1 MLQDILSGIPLG
13 FFLAF
18 MVGPAFFIL
27 LETAAI
33 RGFRAAFAFDAGVI
47 IADIVFIFIAYF
59 STNQLLRS
67 IKDDPALFIFG
78 GGILT
83 IYGLIAYIKTRKT
96 TYTKADFEVQK
107 LKRKD
112 IIGIIGKGFLLNFIN
127 IGVLGFWLGLI
138 IIFGPTMEM
147 EGSRLIVFF
156 TTIILTYLV
165 VDVFKILL
173 AKKLN
178 KKLTPRRIA
187 LFKKGIS
194 FLLIIFGIILIL
206 RGAIPKEIEK
216 IENNLER
223 SVFIENKAK
232 PGAFS
237 NIFNLN

>member
-33 RGFRAAFAFDAGVI
+33 RGFRAAFAFDVGVI
-47 IADIVFIFIAYF
+47 VADIVFIFIAYF
-59 STNQLLRS
+59 STNQLLKS

-78 GGILT
+78 GSILT
-83 IYGLIAYIKTRKT
+83 IYGIIAYIKARKA
-96 TYTKADFEVQK
+96 TYTQADFEVQK

-112 IIGIIGKGFLLNFIN
+112 VFGIVMKGFLLNFIN
-127 IGVLGFWLGLI
+127 IGVLGFWLGLL
-138 IIFGPTMEM
+138 IIFGPSMEM

-156 TTIILTYLV
+156 TTIILTYLII
-165 VDVFKILL
+165 DIFKILL

-178 KKLTPRRIA
+178 NKLTPKRIGFFEKA
-187 LFKKGIS
+187 IS

-206 RGAIPKEIEK
+206 RGVMPEEIEK
-216 IENNLER
+216 IEDNFETT
-223 SVFIENKAK
+223 
-232 PGAFS
+232 AFVS
-237 NIFNLN
+237 QHKKGLNQN

>member
-18 MVGPAFFIL
+18 MVGPAFFVL
-27 LETAAI
+27 LETAAM
-33 RGFRAAFAFDAGVI
+33 RGFRAAFAFDMGVI
-47 IADIVFIFIAYF
+47 VADIVFIFIAYF

-78 GGILT
+78 GSILT
-83 IYGLIAYIKTRKT
+83 IYGLISYIKVKRA

-112 IIGIIGKGFLLNFIN
+112 IFGITIKGFLLNFIN
-127 IGVLGFWLGLI
+127 IGVLGFWLGLL
-138 IIFGPTMEM
+138 IIFGPSLEM

-156 TTIILTYLV
+156 TTIIVTYLV
-165 VDVFKILL
+165 VDIFKILL

-178 KKLTPRRIA
+178 KKLTPKRIA

-206 RGAIPKEIEK
+206 RGLLPEEMNKFEDNFESTAMNFDTEEK
-216 IENNLER
+216 VEN
-223 SVFIENKAK
+223 
-232 PGAFS
+232 
-237 NIFNLN
+237 

>member
-33 RGFRAAFAFDAGVI
+33 RGFKAAFAFDIGVI
-47 IADIVFIFIAYF
+47 LADIVFIFIAYF

-67 IKDDPALFIFG
+67 IKDDPGLFIFG
-78 GGILT
+78 GGVLT
-83 IYGLIAYIKTRKT
+83 IYGLIAYIKAKNT

-112 IIGIIGKGFLLNFIN
+112 YLGIVAKGFLLNFIN
-127 IGVLGFWLGLI
+127 IGVLGFWLGLL
-138 IIFGPTMEM
+138 IIFGPSLEM
-147 EGSRLIVFF
+147 EASRLVIFF
-156 TTIILTYLV
+156 TSIIVTYLF
-165 VDVFKILL
+165 VDVLKILL

-178 KKLTPRRIA
+178 NKLTPRRIT

-194 FLLIIFGIILIL
+194 FLLIIFGLILIL
-206 RGAIPKEIEK
+206 RGLIPKEIEE
-216 IENNLER
+216 IEKNLENV
-223 SVFIENKAK
+223 SYKVDNF
-232 PGAFS
+232 
-237 NIFNLN
+237 

>member
-33 RGFRAAFAFDAGVI
+33 RGFKAAFAFDIGVI
-47 IADIVFIFIAYF
+47 LADIVFIFIAYF

-67 IKDDPALFIFG
+67 IKDDPGLFIFG
-78 GGILT
+78 GGVLT
-83 IYGLIAYIKTRKT
+83 IYGLIAYIKAKNA

-112 IIGIIGKGFLLNFIN
+112 YLGIVAKGFLLNFIN
-127 IGVLGFWLGLI
+127 IGVLGFWLGLL
-138 IIFGPTMEM
+138 IIFGPSLEM
-147 EGSRLIVFF
+147 EASRLVIFF
-156 TTIILTYLV
+156 TSIIVTYLL
-165 VDVFKILL
+165 VDVLKILL

-178 KKLTPRRIA
+178 NKLTPRRIT

-194 FLLIIFGIILIL
+194 FLLIIFGLILIL
-206 RGAIPKEIEK
+206 RGLIPKEIEE
-216 IENNLER
+216 IEKNLENV
-223 SVFIENKAK
+223 SYKVDEF
-232 PGAFS
+232 
-237 NIFNLN
+237 

>member
-18 MVGPAFFIL
+18 MVGPAFFVL
-27 LETAAI
+27 LETAAM
-33 RGFRAAFAFDAGVI
+33 RGFRAAFAFDLGVI

-78 GGILT
+78 GSILT
-83 IYGLIAYIKTRKT
+83 IYGVIAYIKAKRA

-112 IIGIIGKGFLLNFIN
+112 IFGIIMKGFLLNFIN
-127 IGVLGFWLGLI
+127 IGVLGFWLGLL
-138 IIFGPTMEM
+138 IIFGPSLEM
-147 EGSRLIVFF
+147 DGSRLIVFF
-156 TTIILTYLV
+156 TTIIITYLV
-165 VDVFKILL
+165 VDIFKILL

-178 KKLTPRRIA
+178 KKLTPKRIT

-194 FLLIIFGIILIL
+194 FLLIVFGVILIL
-206 RGAIPKEIEK
+206 RGIIPDQIHEIE
-216 IENNLER
+216 ENFDTDGI
-223 SVFIENKAK
+223 S
-232 PGAFS
+232 FS
-237 NIFNLN
+237 ILKNME

>member
-18 MVGPAFFIL
+18 MVGPAFFVL
-27 LETAAI
+27 LETAAM
-33 RGFRAAFAFDAGVI
+33 RGFRAAFAFDLGVI

-78 GGILT
+78 GSILT
-83 IYGLIAYIKTRKT
+83 IYGVIAYIKAKRA

-112 IIGIIGKGFLLNFIN
+112 IFGIIMKGFLLNFIN
-127 IGVLGFWLGLI
+127 IGVLGFWLGLL
-138 IIFGPTMEM
+138 IIFGPSLEM
-147 EGSRLIVFF
+147 DGSRLIVFF
-156 TTIILTYLV
+156 TTIIITYLV
-165 VDVFKILL
+165 VDIFKILL

-178 KKLTPRRIA
+178 KKLTPKRIT

-194 FLLIIFGIILIL
+194 FLLIVFGVILIL
-206 RGAIPKEIEK
+206 RGIIPDQIHEIE
-216 IENNLER
+216 ENFDTDGI
-223 SVFIENKAK
+223 S
-232 PGAFS
+232 FS
-237 NIFNLN
+237 ILKNMK

>member
-18 MVGPAFFIL
+18 MVGPAFFVL
-27 LETAAI
+27 LETAAM
-33 RGFRAAFAFDAGVI
+33 RGFKAAFAFDLGVI

-78 GGILT
+78 GSILT
-83 IYGLIAYIKTRKT
+83 IYGVIAYIKAKRA

-112 IIGIIGKGFLLNFIN
+112 IFGIIMKGFLLNFIN
-127 IGVLGFWLGLI
+127 IGVLGFWLGLL
-138 IIFGPTMEM
+138 IIFGPSLEM
-147 EGSRLIVFF
+147 DGSRLIVFF
-156 TTIILTYLV
+156 TTIIITYLV
-165 VDVFKILL
+165 VDIFKILL

-178 KKLTPRRIA
+178 KKLTPKRIT

-194 FLLIIFGIILIL
+194 FLLIVFGVILIL
-206 RGAIPKEIEK
+206 RGIIPDQIHEIE
-216 IENNLER
+216 ENFDTDGI
-223 SVFIENKAK
+223 S
-232 PGAFS
+232 FS
-237 NIFNLN
+237 ILKNME

>member
-18 MVGPAFFIL
+18 MVGPAFFVL
-27 LETAAI
+27 LETAAM
-33 RGFRAAFAFDAGVI
+33 RGFRAAFAFDMGVI
-47 IADIVFIFIAYF
+47 VADIVFIFIAYF

-78 GGILT
+78 GSILT
-83 IYGLIAYIKTRKT
+83 IYGLISYIKVKRA

-112 IIGIIGKGFLLNFIN
+112 IFGITIKGFLLNFIN
-127 IGVLGFWLGLI
+127 IGVLGFWLGLL
-138 IIFGPTMEM
+138 IIFGPSLEM

-156 TTIILTYLV
+156 TTIIVTYLV
-165 VDVFKILL
+165 VDIFKILL

-178 KKLTPRRIA
+178 KKLTPKRIA
-187 LFKKGIS
+187 LFKKAIS

-206 RGAIPKEIEK
+206 RGLLPEEMNKFEDNFESTAMNFDTEEK
-216 IENNLER
+216 VEN
-223 SVFIENKAK
+223 
-232 PGAFS
+232 
-237 NIFNLN
+237 